1 MKSWFKT
8 KPVEQAVH
16 PVPLMQ
22 LIHPVEHKESFT
34 HTLLALREKPPM
46 HYWQA
51 TRSAALQTWQPSGH
65 GTQPAGVCAYPWRQR
80 EQVTVAAVVLDA
92 YWLAQL
98 ATVLVTLDWI
108 THELLVEIN
117 TYPWAQDEH
126 VSALLLKHEE
136 HGKLQLTHVLSVML
150 MKESGQQLKHMVG
163 TELLQVKQ
171 LPLQGRQ

>member
-1 MKSWFKT
+1 M
-8 KPVEQAVH
+8 
-16 PVPLMQ
+16 
-22 LIHPVEHKESFT
+22 
-34 HTLLALREKPPM
+34 
-46 HYWQA
+46 
-51 TRSAALQTWQPSGH
+51 
-65 GTQPAGVCAYPWRQR
+65 
-80 EQVTVAAVVLDA
+80 
-92 YWLAQL
+92 
-98 ATVLVTLDWI
+98 
-108 THELLVEIN
+108 EIN